1 MQAKLLDEKKLLESE
16 LSQISHKQDGN
27 VEGNYPD
34 YERDEEANAM
44 EAADY
49 ESTTA
54 TTEATEGRLK
64 DVDKALDA
72 ITEGRYGITSEGEL
86 IPENRL
92 RANPAATT
100 IVKRWNWPLPCHPE
114 AWRGDLKLKK
124 QS

>member
-1 MQAKLLDEKKLLESE
+1 MNQTHNAEFIAEMKQKLEEEKKQLESE
-16 LSQISHKQDGN
+16 LSQISHTQDGN

-49 ESTTA
+49 EAVSA

-64 DVDKALDA
+64 EVLHALDT
-72 ITEGRYGITSEGEL
+72 ITRGAYGITAEGEL

-100 IVKRWNWPLPCHPE
+100 VVK
-114 AWRGDLKLKK
+114 K
-124 QS
+124 